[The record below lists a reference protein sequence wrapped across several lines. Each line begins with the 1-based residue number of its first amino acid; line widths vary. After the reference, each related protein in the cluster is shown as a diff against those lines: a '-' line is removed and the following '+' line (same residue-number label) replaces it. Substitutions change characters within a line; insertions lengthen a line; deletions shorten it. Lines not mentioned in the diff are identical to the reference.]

1 MQDLPLQFIFTF
13 FDSNPDP
20 VIGFDDQQHVIYS
33 NPCAESL
40 FGGPK
45 SSLLGR
51 HIDDLLP
58 NNQRVAHS
66 PNGDQP
72 IAQIS
77 AGNHGKTWARK
88 VNGELIATGITYN
101 PVSFEG
107 HHYLFALLRDL
118 SANPFRSERNQR
130 DSDLYREL
138 VESQSNLIVRTD
150 ANGKFIYAN
159 RAYCEKFG
167 YRLDELIGNT
177 VTTEVH
183 PDDLAYTL
191 TSRKKL
197 ESPPNRV
204 VIEHRLRTAA
214 GWRWFSWESSV
225 IFDDQGQLLEVQA
238 VGRDITE
245 SVENKILL
253 VAQRDLANSLA
264 GISSINNA
272 LALCVSKALEVSG
285 ADCGGIYLVDRQTLD
300 LDLAYCTGF
309 SERIVALVSHYSNG
323 SSQWKMVMGGK
334 PIFFHYQE
342 LGKGQASIPREEGL
356 CGFGIIP
363 ILHQERVIAC
373 FNLASHTM
381 EELTPTGQLA
391 AIEVAIQVGNAIAR
405 IQAEEQTHETQQEL
419 DQLFDIIHDFIV
431 VFDIDGR
438 IVKVNQQVVDR
449 LGYAQD
455 ELIGQPVALM
465 HPPEMRERAKVYI
478 QDMLEGKRESC
489 ALDLLAKNGERLPV
503 ETIVNAGKWGDRP
516 VWIGVSRDITERLQ
530 AEKLLQFR
538 TEFENLLTEIST
550 RFINVG
556 AFEIDKEIN
565 LALAEI
571 GRIQNMDRT
580 SVFLTDNEQM
590 TMTNTHEWCQVG
602 IEPQMD
608 LLKDIPW
615 DLFPWWMDRISRGE
629 TIMIDAVA
637 ELPLE
642 AAAEKEILEAQG
654 IQSIAVVPLTVN
666 KTLHGFARFD
676 VTRRYHHWSPDN
688 IALLLQFS
696 NILSNAL
703 EFKRVQA
710 ELEVS
715 LERNRAI
722 VDALPDNLFRI
733 TKDGTIVD
741 YVAADAST
749 LILPLGEIKGI
760 RLDDILG
767 ADQALQAREKI
778 RTAIATN
785 QKQTMEYQIK
795 MEDRIN
801 YFEARFVSTGAKE
814 VIGIVRDV
822 SERARLEQMKSDFIN
837 RATHELRTPLTTILL
852 MIRLLEG
859 ECTEEEY
866 TEYWKVMKEELQRE
880 HQLIED
886 LLVAGRL
893 ESDRW
898 AVKLQPMNP
907 ATALRASLLSLMPI
921 ADRKGIHIQIGDLP
935 DDLCILGDLNSL
947 QEVYT
952 NLISNAVKFT
962 ATGGWVKLSLLK
974 QDEKVCFQI
983 RDTGMGIPADDL
995 PNLFSRFFRGQNA
1008 TENEVPGSGIGL
1020 YIVKSIIEHFGGS
1033 IRVESQLN
1041 KGSLFEFWL
1050 PLTNLMGNCA
1060 DPAQP
1065 ISYPQ

>member
-1 MQDLPLQFIFTF
+1 MQDLPLQFIFNF
-13 FDSNPDP
+13 FDSNPEP
-20 VIGFDDQQHVIYS
+20 VIGFDDQEHVIYS
-33 NPCAESL
+33 NPCAETLLGS
-40 FGGPK
+40 PK
-45 SSLLGR
+45 STLLGS

-58 NNQRVAHS
+58 KKHRPPHS
-66 PNGDQP
+66 LNAEITGE
-72 IAQIS
+72 
-77 AGNHGKTWARK
+77 NHGKTCIRK
-88 VNGELIATGITYN
+88 SNGELLSTGIIYN
-101 PVSFEG
+101 PVRVEG
-107 HHYLFALLRDL
+107 RQYLFALLNGL
-118 SANPFRSERNQR
+118 SPNLISPEHNQQ
-130 DSDLYREL
+130 DADIYRGL
-138 VESQSNLIVRTD
+138 LESQSNLVIRTD
-150 ANGKFIYAN
+150 AKGRFIYAN

-167 YRLDELIGNT
+167 YRLDDLIGNT
-177 VTTEVH
+177 NIPAVH
-183 PDDLAYTL
+183 PDDLAHTL
-191 TSRKKL
+191 EGRKKL
-197 ESPPNRV
+197 ESPPHRV
-204 VIEHRLRTAA
+204 VIEHRLMTAA
-214 GWRWFSWESSV
+214 GWRWFSWESGV
-225 IFDDQGQLLEVQA
+225 IFDGQGQLLEIQA

-245 SVENKILL
+245 SIENKILL

-264 GISSINNA
+264 GISSMNNA

-285 ADCGGIYLVDRQTLD
+285 ADCGGIYLVNRQTLD

-309 SERIVALVSHYSNG
+309 SERIVALVSHYSKG
-323 SSQWKMVMGGK
+323 SPQWNMVMEGK
-334 PIFFHYQE
+334 PVFTHYQE

-356 CGFGIIP
+356 RGFGIIP

-373 FNLASHTM
+373 FNLASHTL
-381 EELTPTGQLA
+381 EELPPTGQRA

-405 IQAEEQTHETQQEL
+405 IQAEEQTRETQQEL

-431 VFDIDGR
+431 VFDVDGL
-438 IVKVNQQVVDR
+438 IIKVNQQVVDR

-455 ELIGQPVALM
+455 ELIGKPVAIM
-465 HPPEMRERAKVYI
+465 HPPEMRERAKVYV
-478 QDMLEGKRESC
+478 QDMLEGKRDSC
-489 ALDLLAKNGERLPV
+489 ALDLLAKNGVRFPV
-503 ETIVNAGKWGDRP
+503 ETIVNTGKWGDRP

-530 AEKLLQFR
+530 SEKLLQFR

-550 RFINVG
+550 RFINVD

-571 GRIQNMDRT
+571 GRIQDVDRT
-580 SVFLTDNEQM
+580 YVFLTDNEKM

-602 IEPQMD
+602 IEPQID

-615 DLFPWWMDRISRGE
+615 DLYPWWMDRISRGE

-637 ELPLE
+637 ELPAE
-642 AAAEKEILEAQG
+642 AAAEKEILEAQD
-654 IQSIAVVPLTVN
+654 ILSIAVVPLTVN
-666 KTLHGFARFD
+666 KTLHGFAGFD
-676 VTRRYHHWSPDN
+676 VTRRQHHWSPDN

-703 EFKRVQA
+703 EYKRVQA
-710 ELEVS
+710 ELEMS

-741 YVAADAST
+741 YVAADASM
-749 LILPLGEIKGI
+749 LVVPVGKIKGI
-760 RLDDILG
+760 SLDDILG

-778 RTAIATN
+778 RTAIQTN

-795 MEDRIN
+795 MEDRIH
-801 YFEARFVSTGAKE
+801 YFEARFVSMGTKE

-907 ATALRASLLSLMPI
+907 AVALRDSLLSIMPV
-921 ADRKGIHIQIGDLP
+921 ADRKGIHVQFGDLP

-962 ATGGWVKLSLLK
+962 AAGGWVKLNLFQ
-974 QDEKVCFQI
+974 QDQKVWFQI
-983 RDTGMGIPADDL
+983 RDTGMGIPIDDL

-1041 KGSLFEFWL
+1041 KGSFFEFWL

-1060 DPAQP
+1060 DPTQP
-1065 ISYPQ
+1065 ISYP